1 MALMQYCSLNA
12 SDDFN
17 LLSALGQFYEEC
29 FIHYTAIKRSGG
41 KMTALNDAY
50 SYPDTTVKNWIFTN
64 YSENSYLI
72 YTKQQI
78 IN

>member
-1 MALMQYCSLNA
+1 MALMQYCSLNG
-12 SDDFN
+12 SEDFN
-17 LLSALGQFYEEC
+17 LLSALGQFDEEC
-29 FIHYTAIKRSGG
+29 FILYTAIEGSGG
-41 KMTALNDAY
+41 KMTALNDAF
-50 SYPDTTVKNWIFTN
+50 SYPDITVTNWIYTN